1 MNEENDMMH
10 IGSGKRD
17 EWEFEYTAS
26 KLAEGAAKQKDFRL
40 GRVTVWTEAKAKLM
54 AEVKESG
61 LEVTESVAALMGST
75 YANNIR
81 GKGGPTINVRADLQT
96 KLQECHSKIQ
106 SHQQAADEY
115 DGWVQVLTA
124 NPEARLKLT
133 QADWLYFFGKV

>member
-1 MNEENDMMH
+1 MNY
-10 IGSGKRD
+10 GSGKRD

-26 KLAEGAAKQKDFRL
+26 KLAEGAQAQKAFRL
-40 GRVTVWTEAKAKLM
+40 SRVKAWTDAKNKLM

-61 LEVTESVAALMGST
+61 LEVNESVAAQMGSI
-75 YANNIR
+75 YANNTR
-81 GKGGPTINVRADLQT
+81 GAGGPTINVRAYLQT

-106 SHQQAADEY
+106 SHYQDAVKY
-115 DGWVQVLTA
+115 DGWVQVLNE